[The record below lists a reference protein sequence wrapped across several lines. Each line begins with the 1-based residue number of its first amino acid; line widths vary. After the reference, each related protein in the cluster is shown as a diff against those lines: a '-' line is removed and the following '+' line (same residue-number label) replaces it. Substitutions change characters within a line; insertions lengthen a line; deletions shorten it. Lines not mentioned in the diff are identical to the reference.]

1 MIQSDYLPNTNF
13 QILQDDTFY
22 HFNSDT
28 TLLGEFIQLKHKD
41 RVLDIG
47 CNTGALLL
55 YASRFQPSLLCGI
68 DLFEEVIELAKK
80 NMELNGV
87 EAELHV
93 CDVKEFEH
101 DLFDV
106 IISNP
111 PYFNT
116 KEESLKNENPY
127 LEAARHETY
136 LSLDTLFSNVN
147 RLLKDQGTFYMVHRP
162 QRLLEILLKA
172 HTFGLSIQELQ
183 IVYKKVDSKPR
194 SVLLKFK
201 KSINTELKI
210 LEPLYI

>member
-13 QILQDDTFY
+13 QILQEDTFY

-28 TLLGEFIQLKHKD
+28 TLLGEFIQIKHKD
-41 RVLDIG
+41 TVLDIG

-80 NMELNGV
+80 NMELNEV
-87 EAELHV
+87 EAELYV
-93 CDVKEFEH
+93 CDVNKFQH

-116 KEESLKNENPY
+116 KEKSLTNDNPY

-136 LSLDTLFSNVN
+136 LPLNTLFSNVN
-147 RLLKDQGTFYMVHRP
+147 RLLKDQGSFYMVHRP

-172 HTFGLSIQELQ
+172 HTYGLSIQELQ

-201 KSINTELKI
+201 KSIHTELKI

>member
-41 RVLDIG
+41 TVLDIG

-55 YASRFQPSLLCGI
+55 YASRFQPSILCGI
-68 DLFEEVIELAKK
+68 DLFDEVIELAKK
-80 NMELNGV
+80 NMELNEV
-87 EAELHV
+87 EAELYV
-93 CDVKEFEH
+93 CDVNQFQH

-116 KEESLKNENPY
+116 NKESLKNENHY
-127 LEAARHETY
+127 IEAARHETY
-136 LSLDTLFSNVN
+136 LPLDTLFSNVN
-147 RLLKDQGTFYMVHRP
+147 RNLIKRKYLWFIH
-162 QRLLEILLKA
+162 
-172 HTFGLSIQELQ
+172 
-183 IVYKKVDSKPR
+183 PR
-194 SVLLKFK
+194 ASNC
-201 KSINTELKI
+201 I
-210 LEPLYI
+210 